1 MKQLLLLLFF
11 FSLSFP
17 VLGQNSGDSAA
28 VFTPEFKPGVKYLI
42 KTNIGTV
49 HSGFVVKETK
59 DFITL
64 EYRST
69 QDRMDIRKSEIL
81 SYKVLSQREN
91 KVADVLG
98 ENEHADAYILASSA
112 FLFDPESSRSNTH
125 WLLIENMDYAFNE
138 NWAITVNSFAF
149 YPVSLGVKGHFK
161 IDDLNYIG
169 GNVFVMGDILAKTS
183 SRSAIGLWG
192 FNGFAKYT
200 HGTTNNHFTVTG
212 GVLGINSELLPGLTT
227 APFVNLGFANVS
239 YCNRFAKHAS
249 VNVEAWFFPQSES
262 GLGGLSVKWLRDE
275 NLAWNFGC
283 YMFIENYAISLA
295 PSLSTMPIPYIG
307 YYRKFN

>member
-11 FSLSFP
+11 LSLTFP
-17 VLGQNSGDSAA
+17 ILGQNSGDSAA

-98 ENEHADAYILASSA
+98 ENEHADAYIALEVLADVYYQKSQKLAKLDLVRARESLTQSKAFLKSA
-112 FLFDPESSRSNTH
+112 FEIVQEKFPKNSPHIERIKTKVVQYNEVH
-125 WLLIENMDYAFNE
+125 EKLI
-138 NWAITVNSFAF
+138 
-149 YPVSLGVKGHFK
+149 
-161 IDDLNYIG
+161 
-169 GNVFVMGDILAKTS
+169 
-183 SRSAIGLWG
+183 
-192 FNGFAKYT
+192 
-200 HGTTNNHFTVTG
+200 
-212 GVLGINSELLPGLTT
+212 
-227 APFVNLGFANVS
+227 
-239 YCNRFAKHAS
+239 
-249 VNVEAWFFPQSES
+249 
-262 GLGGLSVKWLRDE
+262 
-275 NLAWNFGC
+275 
-283 YMFIENYAISLA
+283 
-295 PSLSTMPIPYIG
+295 
-307 YYRKFN
+307 

>member
-1 MKQLLLLLFF
+1 M
-11 FSLSFP
+11 
-17 VLGQNSGDSAA
+17 
-28 VFTPEFKPGVKYLI
+28 
-42 KTNIGTV
+42 

-149 YPVSLGVKGHFK
+149 
-161 IDDLNYIG
+161 
-169 GNVFVMGDILAKTS
+169 ILC
-183 SRSAIGLWG
+183 R
-192 FNGFAKYT
+192 
-200 HGTTNNHFTVTG
+200 
-212 GVLGINSELLPGLTT
+212 
-227 APFVNLGFANVS
+227 
-239 YCNRFAKHAS
+239 
-249 VNVEAWFFPQSES
+249 
-262 GLGGLSVKWLRDE
+262 
-275 NLAWNFGC
+275 LA
-283 YMFIENYAISLA
+283 
-295 PSLSTMPIPYIG
+295 
-307 YYRKFN
+307 